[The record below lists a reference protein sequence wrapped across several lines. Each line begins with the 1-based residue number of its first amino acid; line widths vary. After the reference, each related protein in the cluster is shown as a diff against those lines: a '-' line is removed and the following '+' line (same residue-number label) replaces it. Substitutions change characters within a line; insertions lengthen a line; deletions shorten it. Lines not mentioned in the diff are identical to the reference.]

1 MYSVAYDTQVSAMH
15 LKSLETRNKDAL
27 DSFKDKNLLY
37 NEIDKKI
44 IEMLSKI
51 ISQNEEIK
59 EKLEKR

>member
-37 NEIDKKI
+37 NERDKKI